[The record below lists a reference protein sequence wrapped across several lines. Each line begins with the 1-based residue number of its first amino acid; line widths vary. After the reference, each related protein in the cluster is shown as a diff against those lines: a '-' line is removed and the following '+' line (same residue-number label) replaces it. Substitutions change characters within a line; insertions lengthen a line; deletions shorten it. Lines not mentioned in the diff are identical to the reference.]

1 LYEDNSDKIA
11 HPVGQKK
18 PNGLGIHD
26 MCENVWEWV
35 FDNYDG
41 EYYKSGPKD
50 NPKGPLDGFFSVLRG
65 GSWKGTQMDVRS
77 TARGRCIPMDWFQHE
92 GFRLV
97 LSPN

>member
-1 LYEDNSDKIA
+1 
-11 HPVGQKK
+11 
-18 PNGLGIHD
+18 
-26 MCENVWEWV
+26 VWEWV

-41 EYYKSGPKD
+41 EYYKSGPKN

-77 TARGRCIPMDWFQHE
+77 AARGRCIPMDWFQQE